1 MNCICY
7 GRERPLKDSQLTS
20 SEVLC
25 HAASSD
31 KEPALFDIYT
41 STEAILFLGTPHR
54 GSSHADTVEILRRII
69 SASGFD
75 APDQNIRALQI
86 NGAELERIHGYF
98 MTLYERQD
106 RHPFKVVTFQEG
118 KGLAGTNRL
127 NLNKRVVISHTHL
140 SKSS

>member
-1 MNCICY
+1 
-7 GRERPLKDSQLTS
+7 LL
-20 SEVLC
+20 
-25 HAASSD
+25 
-31 KEPALFDIYT
+31 DIYT

-54 GSSHADTVEILRRII
+54 GSSHADTVEILRRIL

-98 MTLYERQD
+98 MKLYERQD
-106 RHPFKVVTFQEG
+106 RHPFKLVTFQES
-118 KGLAGTNRL
+118 KGLAGTSRLSLNR
-127 NLNKRVVISHTHL
+127 RVSDCPPPL